1 MAEVVGSSLRGR
13 HTRRAGWL
21 PGSSAADVA
30 SWEPLGFGEGDE
42 SIEVQVPRLT
52 PKGLGAQIDRAQAAR
67 DTYLAELPLS
77 RIVTLLDRVASRW
90 LDPASPYRREAE
102 RLLPAITGYAE
113 PAVRKGIPGL
123 VSLLCQENL
132 WRFIEE
138 EVIDPRALDGFVAR
152 GAGGGETRAFGPRL
166 TAHIWSGNVPGLP
179 AQSLVN
185 AFLAKSASIGKVA
198 SEEPLFATLF
208 AESIAEVDPRLAECL
223 VVAWWPGGDTDLEA
237 VAFERADAIVAY
249 GGERAIEALRGR
261 APASARFISH
271 GHKLSFGVVGREALA
286 PEACADT
293 ATRAAYDVAKY
304 DQQGCLSPHLIYVE
318 TGGAIPPRGFAEAL
332 GNALARYEGPVPRGR
347 ISVEEAASAAS
358 ARQRHERR
366 ILAGEPAAMFEGEGW
381 AVLYDEDPAFQA
393 SCLNRTVYVKPVADL
408 LVDVP
413 ALVEPVRKYLQTC
426 GVAAPEER
434 RRALA
439 EQLGRLGLDRVC
451 PLGRMGDVAPTWH
464 HDGRSSL
471 LDLLRWTDL
480 EPEASAGRW
489 EFSNPAL
496 GLYGRRPEAAEE
508 GGADGTFE

>member
-1 MAEVVGSSLRGR
+1 MAEMVGHVRP
-13 HTRRAGWL
+13 TRRAGWL
-21 PGSSAADVA
+21 PGARADDVA
-30 SWEPLGFGEGDE
+30 CWEPLIFGEGDQ
-42 SIEVQVPRLT
+42 SIEVQVPRLA
-52 PKGLGAQIDRAQAAR
+52 PAALAALIHRAQTAR
-67 DTYLAELPLS
+67 DEYLAKLPLD

-102 RLLPAITGYAE
+102 GLLPVITGYAE
-113 PAVRKGIPGL
+113 PAVRKGLPGL
-123 VSLLCQENL
+123 LGLMRQENL
-132 WRFIEE
+132 WRFLEE
-138 EVIDPRALDGFVAR
+138 ELVDPRALDGFVPR

-166 TAHIWSGNVPGLP
+166 TTHIWSGNVPGLP

-185 AFLAKSASIGKVA
+185 ALLAKSASIGKVA
-198 SEEPLFATLF
+198 SEEPLFATLL

-223 VVAWWPGGDTDLEA
+223 VVAWWPGGETELEA
-237 VAFERADAIVAY
+237 VAFEHADAIIAY

-271 GHKLSFGVVGREALA
+271 GHKLSFGVIGREALT
-286 PEACADT
+286 PEALPDT
-293 ATRAAYDVAKY
+293 AARAAYDVAKY
-304 DQQGCLSPHLIYVE
+304 DQQGCLSPHLIYAE
-318 TGGAIPPRGFAEAL
+318 TGGVIPPLGFAEAL
-332 GNALARYEGPVPRGR
+332 GNALARYEGPVPGGR
-347 ISVEEAASAAS
+347 ISVEEAASAAA

-366 ILAGEPAAMFEGEGW
+366 VLAGEPAAMFEGQGW
-381 AVLYDEDPAFQA
+381 AVLYDEDPVFQA

-413 ALVEPVRKYLQTC
+413 ALVEPARKYLQSC
-426 GVAAPEER
+426 GVAAPEGR

-480 EPEASAGRW
+480 EPESSAGRW
-489 EFSNPAL
+489 EFSNPHL
-496 GLYGRRPEAAEE
+496 GLYGRRPDAVEE
-508 GGADGTFE
+508 GEADGTFE